1 LRGTESKFGLADA
14 VFELQLSQLRSQEF
28 KFGKIAG
35 FDSRLIDADYL
46 CKGIQVLASKVEIVS
61 CLQDIDVRILYVE
74 NKQSDR
80 VLQLSTN
87 NFSVVFCYSDATVS
101 LAATLEDEIG
111 PNTKLRRAR
120 HVDAGEFGPRQRQ
133 KVTVEAED
141 RIRPESRSDDLG
153 FSDAKVVAFR
163 DEIEITCD
171 GFIDGVVQRQ
181 ALRRLGRRNHR
192 KSKYESDNPSRTV
205 KHTHAR
211 RTSHGVM
218 PRNSRTEPKS
228 GFALH
233 SRQAKQQG
241 LNGTDTLVYEFRTAM
256 ANGSSN
262 LKETTIKASGSDIA
276 RRPGV
281 IQRVGFVP
289 KIVTAQRLQTWLLVA
304 ALVAIGLTALLVI
317 DLARN
322 LRTVVI
328 SEATRALANAVGE
341 LAQAG
346 DAWQTQSGLASIPS
360 NKADQD
366 LRGKSYEILASYPDV
381 EGGYLWN
388 QDVIGHSFPT
398 YTEPG
403 STLRQ
408 PAFEH
413 AQVLSALEESQR
425 ENRTATRIAQDGR
438 DLVLVAVRAKPG
450 SPLAAWTLRR
460 IFNFS
465 NSNELYKRIFLVGAM
480 LAALVAICIVLK
492 LSFSLQRGFA
502 VIQTGLERLQNDP
515 DYRLPDQDH
524 ELRNIVQAINT
535 MAGNREKLEAALRRE
550 DRLRVMGR
558 VVAGIAHEI
567 RNPLNGI
574 RLTIRVLARRL
585 QGNRETEEPIG
596 MITSEID
603 RLDALLKSLLAFRAD
618 EPPKIRR
625 QPVQPIVER
634 TLALVEPHAT
644 ENGISLEV
652 YSASDGEAPVDADC
666 LQQALMNLLLNAIDA
681 SGEHGRVRVS
691 TLPVNAHLEIV
702 IEDSGPG
709 LNSEQQERIFEA
721 FYTTKPGG
729 TGLGLAVTKT
739 LLEKMGAAIECT
751 NGSSGA
757 RFRVVLPAAS

>member
-1 LRGTESKFGLADA
+1 
-14 VFELQLSQLRSQEF
+14 
-28 KFGKIAG
+28 
-35 FDSRLIDADYL
+35 
-46 CKGIQVLASKVEIVS
+46 
-61 CLQDIDVRILYVE
+61 
-74 NKQSDR
+74 
-80 VLQLSTN
+80 
-87 NFSVVFCYSDATVS
+87 
-101 LAATLEDEIG
+101 
-111 PNTKLRRAR
+111 
-120 HVDAGEFGPRQRQ
+120 
-133 KVTVEAED
+133 
-141 RIRPESRSDDLG
+141 
-153 FSDAKVVAFR
+153 
-163 DEIEITCD
+163 
-171 GFIDGVVQRQ
+171 
-181 ALRRLGRRNHR
+181 
-192 KSKYESDNPSRTV
+192 
-205 KHTHAR
+205 
-211 RTSHGVM
+211 M
-218 PRNSRTEPKS
+218 
-228 GFALH
+228 
-233 SRQAKQQG
+233 
-241 LNGTDTLVYEFRTAM
+241 NGTDTLVYGFRTAM
-256 ANGSSN
+256 TSGPRN
-262 LKETTIKASGSDIA
+262 LKETTIKADGAAVA
-276 RRPGV
+276 RRTEV
-281 IQRVGFVP
+281 IHRFGLVP

-328 SEATRALANAVGE
+328 SEANRALANAVGE

-346 DAWQTQSGLASIPS
+346 EAWQTQTGSNSPS
-360 NKADQD
+360 SDKADQY

-388 QDVIGHSFPT
+388 QEVIGHSFPT

-408 PAFEH
+408 PPFEH
-413 AQVLSALEESQR
+413 TQVLSALEESRR

-438 DLVLVAVRAKPG
+438 DLVLVSVRAKPG
-450 SPLAAWTLRR
+450 SALAAWTLRR

-480 LAALVAICIVLK
+480 LAALVAICIVLR

-502 VIQTGLERLQNDP
+502 VIQAGLERLQTDP

-535 MAGNREKLEAALRRE
+535 MAGNREKLEAELRRE

-567 RNPLNGI
+567 RNPLNSI
-574 RLTIRVLARRL
+574 RLTIRLLARRL
-585 QGNRETEEPIG
+585 QGNREAEEPIQ

-618 EPPKIRR
+618 EPPKIRC

-634 TLALVEPHAT
+634 TLALVEPHAA

-652 YSASDGEAPVDADC
+652 QSTSDGEAPVDADF

-681 SGEHGRVRVS
+681 SGNHGRVRVS
-691 TLPVNAHLEIV
+691 TLPVNAHIEIV
-702 IEDSGPG
+702 VDDSGPG
-709 LNSEQQERIFEA
+709 FDAEEQERIFEA

-739 LLEKMGAAIECT
+739 LLEKMGAAVECA
-751 NGSSGA
+751 NSSSGA
-757 RFRVVLPAAS
+757 RFRVILPAAS